1 MNYCI
6 NPKCLHRENPD
17 NLAACQSCNT
27 PLLVNNRYRLLRP
40 LRELDEFSP
49 TDIFEVDDGGTLKVL
64 KVLKRPKWSEMFQR
78 EARVLQQ
85 LRHPG
90 IPKVEPDGYF
100 TLSPSQGAKELHCLV
115 MEKIEGK
122 NLENWVNLYGKIPQ
136 NLAIDW
142 LKQLAD
148 ILKVVHEKDLFHRD
162 IKPSNIMLR
171 PDGQLVLIDF
181 GTVREVTGTYLAKVG
196 SDRQITGIISPGYTP
211 PEQAAGKA
219 VPQSDFFALGRT
231 LVHLL
236 AERHPVDLP
245 ENPKTGEL
253 VWLQNAPQISPALA
267 DLIDEMMAPFPGKRP
282 QNARVILQRLEAVK
296 NNRGYALKPSR
307 LLAGIMLALLGVMS
321 LGGLRNAAAAYYYNR
336 GLEHHLARQS
346 GEAESYYKRALQ
358 LNPKYAEVYNALGF
372 LCQERQDIECARRAY
387 RKAIAL
393 QPDLAIAHLNLG
405 IVCEDQQDWNCAKA
419 AYQQA
424 RKSLPAASN
433 NLARLHLLNK
443 EYEKAAE
450 LLPEA
455 MKQAKDDSTKYAVLK
470 NWGWALL
477 GQKRYGEAGEK
488 LLSAIALKD
497 KSAPAYCLLAQVW
510 EGEGKWQAVQVEW
523 KNCIRYASRY
533 NPDEAAWIDMA
544 RDRLNAGGEEK

>member
-6 NPKCLHRENPD
+6 NPKCLYRQNPD
-17 NLAACQSCNT
+17 NLAACQSCHT
-27 PLLVNNRYRLLRP
+27 PLLVNNRYRLIKP

-64 KVLKRPKWSEMFQR
+64 KVLKRPKLSPMFQR

-100 TLSPSQGAKELHCLV
+100 TVYPSNCSKVLHCLV
-115 MEKIEGK
+115 MEKIAGE
-122 NLENWVNLYGKIPQ
+122 NLEEWGKLSGKLSQKI
-136 NLAIDW
+136 AIEW
-142 LKQLAD
+142 LEQLTD
-148 ILKVVHEKDLFHRD
+148 ILNIIHENNLFHRD

-211 PEQAAGKA
+211 QEQATGKA

-236 AERHPVDLP
+236 TEKHPLDLP
-245 ENPKTGEL
+245 ENSKTGEL
-253 VWLQNAPQISPALA
+253 IWLQNAPQISPALA

-282 QNARVILQRLEAVK
+282 ASARVILQRLEMAKHNRGEAVK
-296 NNRGYALKPSR
+296 PPW
-307 LLAGIMLALLGVMS
+307 LLTGMMLIWLGMMG
-321 LGGLRNAAAAYYYNR
+321 LEGLRNAVAAYYYNR
-336 GLEHHLARQS
+336 GLEYHLARQS
-346 GEAESYYKRALQ
+346 GEAEAYYKRSLQ

-372 LCQERQDIECARRAY
+372 LCQQRQDIDCARRDY
-387 RKAIAL
+387 EKAIAL
-393 QPDLAIAHLNLG
+393 QPSLAIAHFNLG
-405 IVCEDQQDWNCAKA
+405 VVCEEQQDWECAKI
-419 AYQQA
+419 AYRQA

-433 NLARLHLLNK
+433 NLARLQILNK

-450 LLPEA
+450 LLSEA
-455 MKQAKDDSTKYAVLK
+455 LKHAKEQRAKYAVFK

-477 GQKRYGEAGEK
+477 GQKRYREAAEK
-488 LLSAIALKD
+488 LKSAIAIEE

-510 EGEGKWQAVQVEW
+510 EGEGKSQAAQVEW